1 MTLLLFALLA
11 LVALLGAVGV
21 IISRNAVH
29 SALFLLINFASFAV
43 MYIMLGAQFLGVVQ
57 VTVYAGAIVV
67 LFLFVVMLIG
77 GNIGPERS
85 GSRRYARWIGLVLA
99 ALLLLVLVVGLAQT
113 TALDAP
119 AAGAPGFGSVQTV
132 GEALYTTY
140 LLPFELASLLLLAA
154 MLGGVVLARHYKA
167 TSDPSQED

>member
-11 LVALLGAVGV
+11 LVALVGATGV

-29 SALFLLINFASFAV
+29 SALFLLVNFAVFAV

-77 GNIGPERS
+77 GNIGTATS
-85 GSRRYARWIGLVLA
+85 GLRRYARWLILILVALFLLA
-99 ALLLLVLVVGLAQT
+99 MVLGLART
-113 TALDAP
+113 LPPSAP
-119 AAGAPGFGSVQTV
+119 DAGAPGAGSVQV
-132 GEALYTTY
+132 IGEALYTTY
-140 LLPFELASLLLLAA
+140 LLPFELASLLLLAG
-154 MLGGVVLARHYKA
+154 MLGGVVLARRFKRPEN
-167 TSDPSQED
+167 D